1 MQATLPPA
9 RSRALPF
16 HQGLLPGLEA
26 GAVMLLMMSV
36 VAMASGGAPL
46 EPLLRLVGASAH
58 DPPLI
63 KALTGLVVHLSISAL
78 LGGLFAHAVGK
89 VGRVRQLGL
98 GLGYAA
104 VLWLLQWLVAGL
116 VDAGGAADAPGRAGA
131 LLLGHLAY
139 GLMLGAGVP
148 TGGDIDEHRPS

>member
-9 RSRALPF
+9 KSRSLRF
-16 HQGLLPGLEA
+16 HQGLLPGVEA
-26 GAVMLLMMSV
+26 GAVMLLVMSV

-46 EPLLRLVGASAH
+46 EPLLRLVGAAPR
-58 DPPLI
+58 DPPLF
-63 KALTGLVVHLSISAL
+63 KALSGLVVHMSVSAL
-78 LGGLFAHAVGK
+78 LGGIFAHAVGR

-98 GLGYAA
+98 GLAYAA
-104 VLWLLQWLVAGL
+104 VLWIVQLTAVSIATSS
-116 VDAGGAADAPGRAGA
+116 GAAGAPGRAGV
-131 LLLGHLAY
+131 LFLGHLAY